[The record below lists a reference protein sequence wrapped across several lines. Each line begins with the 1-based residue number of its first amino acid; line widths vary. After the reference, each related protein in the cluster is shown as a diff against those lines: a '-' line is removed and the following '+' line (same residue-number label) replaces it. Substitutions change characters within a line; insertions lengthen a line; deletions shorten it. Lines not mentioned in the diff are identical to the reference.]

1 MTSEAPNHTPPA
13 FSHETQRLA
22 HSCPYDTLSY
32 GTNHPPIAKQSEVAS
47 LMAQICSNE
56 QKRRR
61 FSERE
66 QVYTTI
72 WIVPNSHTWQY
83 YVLMNFRTC
92 PPETCKH
99 SKFDCILPQY
109 GYASQLSTPKN
120 CIAWFIIFLQTH
132 ATNWRMTPFWDK
144 IHTNSVQHPKCR
156 PFILPRQ

>member
-1 MTSEAPNHTPPA
+1 
-13 FSHETQRLA
+13 
-22 HSCPYDTLSY
+22 
-32 GTNHPPIAKQSEVAS
+32 
-47 LMAQICSNE
+47 MAQICSNE

-99 SKFDCILPQY
+99 NKFDCILPQY
-109 GYASQLSTPKN
+109 GYASQLGTQKN
-120 CIAWFIIFLQTH
+120 CIAWFIIFRQTH

-144 IHTNSVQHPKCR
+144 FTRTAFNTRNVVPLYCLVNRDSQFMDYDTIPSNQTWQWKIPYKWKFLAGKTIYKWR
-156 PFILPRQ
+156 FFQQATW